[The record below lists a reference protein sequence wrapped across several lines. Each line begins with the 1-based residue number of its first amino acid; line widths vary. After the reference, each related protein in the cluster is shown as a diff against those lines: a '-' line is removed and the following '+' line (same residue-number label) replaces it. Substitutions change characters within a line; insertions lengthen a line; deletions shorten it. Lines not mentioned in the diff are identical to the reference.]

1 MRFLQVSSLGISKE
15 IYRAAACWEIPGLF
29 QRKNISIVI
38 CIFFLL
44 VIYNFYC
51 FTSFYYALWEKR
63 EKEIEI
69 EKIKRDRRR
78 ERRGE
83 KAELENTYTEK

>member
-1 MRFLQVSSLGISKE
+1 M
-15 IYRAAACWEIPGLF
+15 
-29 QRKNISIVI
+29 
-38 CIFFLL
+38 
-44 VIYNFYC
+44 IYNFYC

-69 EKIKRDRRR
+69 EKIKIKRDRQR

>member
-1 MRFLQVSSLGISKE
+1 M
-15 IYRAAACWEIPGLF
+15 
-29 QRKNISIVI
+29 
-38 CIFFLL
+38 
-44 VIYNFYC
+44 IYNFYC